1 MVLNRPG
8 ASKERT
14 ILGVHVGPCACV
26 VMVLLATA
34 LMPLSSAV
42 AQRPFRFNDT
52 LYRDEKA
59 ARSFFDTF
67 AFTGEVLYRPER
79 VPIGNGVSAVAEPI
93 GYTLRLDY
101 QLAKQFDLAIVFDAV
116 GSLPTSFAVRWFS
129 LKYYRTIDGA
139 NYAVRMALDPVPDG
153 QGGFPQ
159 VDAALLYSSVVNQDV
174 TSNIAFGIRRVRIG
188 LEQLV
193 EIPPPVPDP
202 PFASG
207 ASTFAVE
214 FTRALGWEVHGELRY
229 SALVD
234 PGGSNAFFAVL
245 GEFGSY
251 EIVKEI
257 GNVAADATAP
267 DSEAETDFRGGVVW
281 FRSGLELSRP
291 SVSLTPFISLPVG
304 QWSPGTDQWPRSRL
318 QLGLRLVLR

>member
-1 MVLNRPG
+1 MTFNRP
-8 ASKERT
+8 ASEG
-14 ILGVHVGPCACV
+14 LGSSPVHRVALASLTMFLLLLV
-26 VMVLLATA
+26 VMPVTI
-34 LMPLSSAV
+34 AV

-79 VPIGNGVSAVAEPI
+79 VPTRTGVLSVADPI
-93 GYTLRLDY
+93 GYTVRLDY
-101 QLAKQFDLAIVFDAV
+101 QLAKQFDVALVFDAV

-139 NYAVRMALDPVPDG
+139 NYAVRLALDPVADG

-159 VDAALLYSSVVNQDV
+159 VDAALLYSSTVNQDV
-174 TSNIAFGIRRVRIG
+174 TSNIAVGIRRVRIG

-193 EIPPPVPDP
+193 EILPPAPDP

-207 ASTFAVE
+207 VSTFAVE
-214 FTRALGWEVHGELRY
+214 FTRALGWELHGELRY

-245 GEFGSY
+245 GEFGAY

-257 GNVAADATAP
+257 GASDELGGTSN
-267 DSEAETDFRGGVVW
+267 EGETDFRGGVIW

-291 SVSLTPFISLPVG
+291 SISVTPFIALPVG

-318 QLGLRLVLR
+318 QLGLRLGLR